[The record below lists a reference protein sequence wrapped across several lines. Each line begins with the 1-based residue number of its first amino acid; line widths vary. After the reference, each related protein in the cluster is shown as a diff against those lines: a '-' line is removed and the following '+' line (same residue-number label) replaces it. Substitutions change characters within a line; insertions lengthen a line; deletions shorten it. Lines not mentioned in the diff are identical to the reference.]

1 MAKFII
7 IIIMFFPNFEDYL
20 GGNTFIVSHKHDK
33 ELLFETQI
41 ECFDYITENISDL
54 VLFGKETYSHIE
66 GAEVSEFL
74 CVTKED
80 SKEFE
85 KIEKEKREEGVDT

>member
-7 IIIMFFPNFEDYL
+7 IIVMFFPNFEDYL

-54 VLFGKETYSHIE
+54 VLFGKETYSYIE

-74 CVTKED
+74 SVTKKD
-80 SKEFE
+80 SEEIK
-85 KIEKEKREEGVDT
+85 KIEKEEREEGVDA

>member
-1 MAKFII
+1 
-7 IIIMFFPNFEDYL
+7 MFEY
-20 GGNTFIVSHKHDK
+20 V
-33 ELLFETQI
+33 
-41 ECFDYITENISDL
+41 TENISDL
-54 VLFGKETYSHIE
+54 LLFGKETYSNIE

-85 KIEKEKREEGVDT
+85 KIEKEERKEGVDA

>member
-7 IIIMFFPNFEDYL
+7 IIVMFFPNFKDYL
-20 GGNTFIVSHKHDK
+20 GGNTFIVSHENDK
-33 ELLFETQI
+33 ELVFETQL
-41 ECFDYITENISDL
+41 ECFEYVTENISDL
-54 VLFGKETYSHIE
+54 VLFGKETYSDIE

-74 CVTKED
+74 CVTKEE

-85 KIEKEKREEGVDT
+85 KIDKEERGVDT

>member
-7 IIIMFFPNFEDYL
+7 IIVMFFPNFEDYL

-33 ELLFETQI
+33 ELVFETQI

-54 VLFGKETYSHIE
+54 VLFGKETYSYIE

-85 KIEKEKREEGVDT
+85 KIEKEEREEGIDT

>member
-7 IIIMFFPNFEDYL
+7 IIVMFFPNFDDYL

-33 ELLFETQI
+33 ELVFKTQV
-41 ECFDYITENISDL
+41 ECFEFVTENISDL
-54 VLFGKETYSHIE
+54 VLFGEQTYSHIE

-74 CVTKED
+74 CVTKEE
-80 SKEFE
+80 SEEF
-85 KIEKEKREEGVDT
+85 KNRERGERY

>member
-1 MAKFII
+1 
-7 IIIMFFPNFEDYL
+7 MFFPNFEDYL

-41 ECFDYITENISDL
+41 ECFDFITENISDL
-54 VLFGKETYSHIE
+54 VLFGKESYNHIE

-74 CVTKED
+74 CVTKAD
-80 SKEFE
+80 SEEF
-85 KIEKEKREEGVDT
+85 KKPKKEEGGIDT